1 MVALPNIFSQQCLIN
16 SLKRSSL
23 RDNTR
28 IFVLSKLT
36 KRQKEELKSV
46 IIDGKIRRLTT
57 KEISALVLEKL
68 GFSISVSYIKFVTAN
83 LKHDCARELSLLQK
97 DGEYYL
103 QRMFFDRVD
112 ELQYQQKVLHEIID
126 NNKESSPDIVVRA
139 VNALHAITIN
149 MNRLFQ
155 GLPVASFYIPDGATA
170 NPIATARALFLQTNW
185 HIKIERQ

>member
-1 MVALPNIFSQQCLIN
+1 
-16 SLKRSSL
+16 
-23 RDNTR
+23 
-28 IFVLSKLT
+28 LSKLT

-155 GLPVASFYIPDGATA
+155 GLPVASFYIPDGAAA
-170 NPIATARALFLQTNW
+170 NPIATDAIIPLNSISMQIYVCNNTYT
-185 HIKIERQ
+185 I